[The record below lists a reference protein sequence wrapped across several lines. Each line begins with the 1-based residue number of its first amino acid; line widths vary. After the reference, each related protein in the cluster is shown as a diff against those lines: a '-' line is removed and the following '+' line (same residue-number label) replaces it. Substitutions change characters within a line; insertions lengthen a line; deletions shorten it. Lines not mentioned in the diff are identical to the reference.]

1 MGVYVCG
8 GHLMVGGTID
18 PWGFIKRK
26 TEETVKQH
34 FSMASISA
42 PAPRFLP
49 YLNSS
54 SLGFFQWS
62 VTEDI

>member
-1 MGVYVCG
+1 
-8 GHLMVGGTID
+8 MVGGTID